1 MGFLFRSGVVRKN
14 HRQKLEQTEVYP
26 QLELKFSEDSPKI
39 KAEAIDIGQGGM
51 GLSCNKRIPV
61 GREVTVRVGFS
72 TPYQSIQFETV
83 VGMVKWCR
91 TQGFKFV
98 AGIEFKDLNAH
109 QHPKLMEFLQQNSPS
124 RGFVHNPNA
133 HLHQD

>member
-1 MGFLFRSGVVRKN
+1 MRKD
-14 HRQKLEQTEVYP
+14 HRQKLEQTQVYS
-26 QLELKFSEDSPKI
+26 QLELQFSQDSAKI
-39 KAEAIDIGQGGM
+39 MAEAIDIGHGGI

-61 GREVTVRVGFS
+61 GREVTVRIAFLI
-72 TPYQSIQFETV
+72 PYQSIQFETV

-98 AGIEFKDLNAH
+98 AGIEFKDLNSR
-109 QHPKLMEFLQQNSPS
+109 QHPKLTAFLQQNSPS

-133 HLHQD
+133 HSHQD